1 MAYHYGMKKIASLL
15 VLFSL
20 AATVF
25 SQPVYTGRDLGVTY
39 SFSSSSFKV
48 WAPTASAVKLRL
60 YAAGEGDTAL
70 KVVDL
75 NRAGQGVWSA
85 VVTGNWVDRYYT
97 FQPLIDG
104 KWQQECPDIY
114 ARAVGV
120 NGHRG
125 MIVDMGKTNPPGWA
139 QDKRPPLAHPTDI
152 ILYELHVR
160 DLSMDTASGI
170 RHKGKFLGLTETGT
184 RSPQGEATGLDH
196 IRELGVTHIHLLPSF
211 DFGYLDEKKPN
222 AAYNWGYAPVNY
234 DVPEGSYSTDPYD
247 GRVRIRE
254 FKQMVKTLHEK
265 GLRVVLDVVYNHTA
279 NVTDSRFTQFFPGYY
294 YRLNP
299 DGSYSNATGCQNET
313 ASEKA
318 MMRKFMVSSVA
329 YWANEYHLDGFRFD
343 LMGVHDLATMNAI
356 ADTLHK
362 IDPTIF
368 MYGEGWDAGQSPLP
382 AEKRALKKNM
392 REIPGVAAFSDDI
405 RDAIRGGLSDV
416 RARGFVSGEA
426 KLAESIKF
434 GIVAATR
441 HPQVD
446 YAQVN
451 DSKAPWALEPSQAIT
466 YASCHDD
473 NCLWDRLRISNPAAS
488 EADLIRMDKLAA
500 AIVFTSQGVPFLYA
514 GEEMLRTKK
523 GVANSFDSPDSI
535 NAIDWVR
542 KARYKEVVAYYEDL
556 IALRKHHPAFRM
568 PSAEAIRQ
576 HLRFLP
582 MPDAAMVGYMLK
594 DHAGGDPWKS
604 ILVFLNGGRQPQ
616 RVTLPPGDWV
626 PVASDAGVREK
637 GIGPR
642 QRGVITVPPTAAYIF
657 CQL

>member
-1 MAYHYGMKKIASLL
+1 MKKIASLL
-15 VLFSL
+15 ALLST
-20 AATVF
+20 ASIVF
-25 SQPVYTGRDLGVTY
+25 CQPVYTGRDLGVTY
-39 SFSSSSFKV
+39 SPSSSTFKV
-48 WAPTASAVKLRL
+48 WAPAATAVRLRL
-60 YAAGEGDTAL
+60 YAAGEGDTAFR
-70 KVVDL
+70 VTDL
-75 NRAGQGVWSA
+75 ESIGEGVWSA
-85 VVTGNWVDRYYT
+85 VLQGNWVDRYYT

-125 MIVDMGKTNPPGWA
+125 AIVDMAATNPPGWA
-139 QDKRPPLAHPTDI
+139 QDLRPPLAHPTDI
-152 ILYELHVR
+152 ILYELHIR
-160 DLSMDTASGI
+160 DLSMDSASGI

-184 RSPQGEATGLDH
+184 QSPQGEATGLDH

-211 DFGYLDEKKPN
+211 DFGYLDEKQPN
-222 AAYNWGYAPVNY
+222 AGYNWGYAPVNY
-234 DVPEGSYSTDPYD
+234 NVPEGSYSTDPYD

-279 NVTDSRFTQFFPGYY
+279 TVAESGFTQFFPGYF

-318 MMRKFMVSSVA
+318 MVRKFMVESVA

-362 IDPTIF
+362 IDPAIF
-368 MYGEGWDAGQSPLP
+368 IYGEGWDAGHSPLP
-382 AEKRALKKNM
+382 PEQRALKNNM
-392 REIPGVAAFSDDI
+392 RQVPGVAAFSDDI
-405 RDAIRGGLSDV
+405 RDAIRGGLADLHS
-416 RARGFVSGEA
+416 RGFVSGGT
-426 KLAESIKF
+426 KLAQSIKF

-441 HPQVD
+441 HPQID
-446 YAQVN
+446 YSQVN
-451 DSKAPWALEPSQAIT
+451 DSKSPWALEPSQAIT

-473 NCLWDRLRISNPAAS
+473 NCLWDRLRLSNPAAT
-488 EADLIRMDKLAA
+488 EAGLIRMDKLAA
-500 AIVFTSQGVPFLYA
+500 AIVLTSQGVPFIYA

-523 GVANSFDSPDSI
+523 GVANSYDSPDSI
-535 NAIDWVR
+535 NAIDWAR
-542 KARYKEVVAYYEDL
+542 KARYKKVVNYYKDL

-568 PSAEAIRQ
+568 PSAEEIRK
-576 HLRFLP
+576 HLEFLA
-582 MPDAAMVGYMLK
+582 MPDDTLIGYVLK
-594 DHAGGDPWKS
+594 EHANGDSWKS
-604 ILVFLNGGRQPQ
+604 ILVLLNGGRGPR
-616 RVTLPPGDWV
+616 RVTLPPGNWV
-626 PVASDAGVREK
+626 AVATEVGVREK

-642 QRGVITVPPTAAYIF
+642 RRGVMTVSPTAAYILY
-657 CQL
+657 QL

>member
-1 MAYHYGMKKIASLL
+1 MKKIASLL
-15 VLFSL
+15 ALLSFASI
-20 AATVF
+20 VF
-25 SQPVYTGRDLGVTY
+25 CQPLYNGRDLGVRY
-39 SFSSSSFKV
+39 SPFSSTFKV
-48 WAPTASAVKLRL
+48 WAPTATAVKLRL
-60 YAAGEGDTAL
+60 YATGEGDTAIR
-70 KVVDL
+70 VVDL
-75 NRAGQGVWSA
+75 EGVGQGVWRA
-85 VVTGNWVDRYYT
+85 VVAGNLVDRYYT
-97 FQPLIDG
+97 FQPFIDG
-104 KWQQECPDIY
+104 KWQGECPDIY

-120 NGHRG
+120 NGQRG
-125 MIVDMGKTNPPGWA
+125 MIVDMGETNPPGWA

-152 ILYELHVR
+152 ILYELHIR

-170 RHKGKFLGLTETGT
+170 LHKGKFLGLTETGT
-184 RSPQGEATGLDH
+184 RSPQGEVTGLDH

-211 DFGYLDEKKPN
+211 DFGYLDEKQPD
-222 AAYNWGYAPVNY
+222 ARYNWGYAPVNY

-254 FKQMVKTLHEK
+254 FKQMVKTLHDK

-279 NVTDSRFTQFFPGYY
+279 DVADSRFTQFYPGYF

-318 MMRKFMVSSVA
+318 MMRKFMVESVA

-362 IDPTIF
+362 IDPTLF
-368 MYGEGWDAGQSPLP
+368 MYGEGWDAGHSPLP

-405 RDAIRGGLSDV
+405 RDAIKGGMADLH
-416 RARGFVSGEA
+416 AGGFVSGET

-441 HPQVD
+441 HPQID

-473 NCLWDRLRISNPAAS
+473 NCLWDRLQLSNPAAS

-500 AIVFTSQGVPFLYA
+500 AIVLTSQGVPFIYA

-523 GVANSFDSPDSI
+523 GVANSYDSPDSI
-535 NAIDWVR
+535 NAIDWAR
-542 KARYKEVVAYYEDL
+542 KTRYKNVVTYYEEL

-568 PSAEAIRQ
+568 PTAEGIRN
-576 HLRFLP
+576 HLQFLA
-582 MPDAAMVGYMLK
+582 MPVASMVGYVLK
-594 DHAGGDPWKS
+594 DHANGDSWKS
-604 ILVFLNGGRQPQ
+604 ILVYLNGGRQPQ
-616 RVTLPPGDWV
+616 PVTLPPGDWV
-626 PVASDAGVREK
+626 SVATEEGVREK
-637 GIGPR
+637 GIGRR
-642 QRGVITVPPTAAYIF
+642 QRGVITVAPTAAYILY
-657 CQL
+657 QL